1 MNLLH
6 DIPAGSA
13 DEMNVIIEIPKFS
26 KNKYEIDKDT
36 GMIALDRV
44 MHTAQDYPFDYG
56 FVPQTLFDDGDALD
70 VVLLTTYPLAP
81 GILVKA
87 RPVAIMEMIDGGE
100 RDDKVVAVPVDDP
113 RFADIADLGDVN
125 KHFVKEMTH
134 FFETYKK
141 VQQKEVEV
149 GEWYGADKA
158 KEAFAKEI
166 KKVRRINPQVA
177 EYSVMLNYL
186 ELMLDLPWDEY
197 TKDNFNLKKVKSVL
211 DKDHTGLEK
220 VKERILEHLAVLKLK
235 ADKKAPIICFYGPPG
250 VGKTSLGK
258 SIARA
263 MNKEFIRISLGGAR
277 DEAEIRGHRRTY
289 IGAMP

>member
-13 DEMNVIIEIPKFS
+13 EEMNVIIEIPKFS

-70 VVLLTTYPLAP
+70 VVLITTYPLAP

-100 RDDKVVAVPVDDP
+100 RDDKVVAVPVEDP
-113 RFADIADLGDVN
+113 RFAGVQDLADLN
-125 KHFVKEMTH
+125 PHFQKEMSH

-141 VQQKEVEV
+141 VQNKEVSV
-149 GEWYGADKA
+149 GAWHGVTAAKA
-158 KEAFAKEI
+158 AFEKSRE
-166 KKVRRINPQVA
+166 
-177 EYSVMLNYL
+177 LYL
-186 ELMLDLPWDEY
+186 
-197 TKDNFNLKKVKSVL
+197 
-211 DKDHTGLEK
+211 
-220 VKERILEHLAVLKLK
+220 
-235 ADKKAPIICFYGPPG
+235 ADKK
-250 VGKTSLGK
+250 
-258 SIARA
+258 
-263 MNKEFIRISLGGAR
+263 
-277 DEAEIRGHRRTY
+277 
-289 IGAMP
+289 